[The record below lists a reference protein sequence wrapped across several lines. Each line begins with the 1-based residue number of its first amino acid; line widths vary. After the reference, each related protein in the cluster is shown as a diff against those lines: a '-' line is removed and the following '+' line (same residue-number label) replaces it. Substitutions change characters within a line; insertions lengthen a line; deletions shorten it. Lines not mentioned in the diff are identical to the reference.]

1 MKVILLA
8 DVKGHGKKGELV
20 NVSDGYARN
29 FLFPKNLAKEANAA
43 AMSEFNSK
51 AEAKVHHYEE
61 EKAAA
66 KATAALID
74 GKKVE
79 LTAKKKAIGEELVD
93 LFREY
98 AALTGNTAMDEMEI
112 TDDDLDTLVEALDQ
126 TFALMGA
133 MKELKVAIDSI
144 PADKVVAR
152 NPKTRTA
159 TIHAKSDDE
168 ALADF
173 LAQIMK

>member
-1 MKVILLA
+1 MNYDKNYFLDQLRNGQDINAIGQAMA
-8 DVKGHGKKGELV
+8 D
-20 NVSDGYARN
+20 AM
-29 FLFPKNLAKEANAA
+29 NAA
-43 AMSEFNSK
+43 MADFAAEQEAARK
-51 AEAKVHHYEE
+51 AEAERV
-61 EKAAA
+61 A
-66 KATAALID
+66 
-74 GKKVE
+74 KVE
-79 LTAKKKAIGEELVD
+79 LTAKKKAIGEEIVD

-98 AALTGNTAMDEMEI
+98 AALTGNTSMDEMEI
-112 TDDDLDTLVEALDQ
+112 TDEDMDTLVEALDQ

-173 LAQIMK
+173 LATIMK

>member
-1 MKVILLA
+1 MNYDKNYFLDQLRNGQDISVMGQNIA
-8 DVKGHGKKGELV
+8 D
-20 NVSDGYARN
+20 AM
-29 FLFPKNLAKEANAA
+29 NAA
-43 AMSEFNSK
+43 IADFAAEQEAARK
-51 AEAKVHHYEE
+51 AEAERV
-61 EKAAA
+61 A
-66 KATAALID
+66 
-74 GKKVE
+74 KVE
-79 LTAKKKAIGEELVD
+79 LAAKKKAIGEEIVD

-144 PADKVVAR
+144 PTDKVVAR

>member
-1 MKVILLA
+1 MNYDKNYFLDQLRNGQDISVMGQNIA
-8 DVKGHGKKGELV
+8 D
-20 NVSDGYARN
+20 AM
-29 FLFPKNLAKEANAA
+29 NAA
-43 AMSEFNSK
+43 IADFAAEQEAARK
-51 AEAKVHHYEE
+51 AEAERV
-61 EKAAA
+61 A
-66 KATAALID
+66 
-74 GKKVE
+74 KVE
-79 LTAKKKAIGEELVD
+79 LAAKKKAIGEEIVD

-112 TDDDLDTLVEALDQ
+112 TDDDMDTLVEALDQ

-133 MKELKVAIDSI
+133 MKELKVAINSI

-168 ALADF
+168 ALAEF
-173 LAQIMK
+173 LATIMK

>member
-1 MKVILLA
+1 MNYDKNYFLDQLRNGQDINTIGQAMA
-8 DVKGHGKKGELV
+8 D
-20 NVSDGYARN
+20 AM
-29 FLFPKNLAKEANAA
+29 NAA
-43 AMSEFNSK
+43 VADYNAEQEAARK
-51 AEAKVHHYEE
+51 AEAERV
-61 EKAAA
+61 A
-66 KATAALID
+66 
-74 GKKVE
+74 KVE
-79 LTAKKKAIGEELVD
+79 LTAKKKAIGEEIVD

-98 AALTGNTAMDEMEI
+98 AALTGNTAMDELEI
-112 TDDDLDTLVEALDQ
+112 TDDDMDTLVEALDQ

>member
-1 MKVILLA
+1 MNYDKNYFLDQLRNGQDINAIGQAMA
-8 DVKGHGKKGELV
+8 D
-20 NVSDGYARN
+20 AM
-29 FLFPKNLAKEANAA
+29 NAA
-43 AMSEFNSK
+43 IADYNAEQEAARK
-51 AEAKVHHYEE
+51 AEAERV
-61 EKAAA
+61 A
-66 KATAALID
+66 
-74 GKKVE
+74 KVE
-79 LTAKKKAIGEELVD
+79 LAAKKKAISEEIVD

-98 AALTGNTAMDEMEI
+98 ATLTGNTAMDEMEI
-112 TDDDLDTLVEALDQ
+112 TDEDMDTLVEALDQ

>member
-1 MKVILLA
+1 MNYDKNYFLDQLRNGQDINDIASSMA
-8 DVKGHGKKGELV
+8 D
-20 NVSDGYARN
+20 AM
-29 FLFPKNLAKEANAA
+29 NAA
-43 AMSEFNSK
+43 MADFTAEQEVARK
-51 AEAKVHHYEE
+51 AEAERV
-61 EKAAA
+61 A
-66 KATAALID
+66 
-74 GKKVE
+74 KVE
-79 LTAKKKAIGEELVD
+79 LTARKKDLGLQMVD

-98 AALTGNTAMDEMEI
+98 AALTGNIAMDEMEI
-112 TDDDLDTLVEALDQ
+112 TDEDMDTLVEALDQ

>member
-1 MKVILLA
+1 MNYDKNYFLDQLRNGQDINTIGQAMA
-8 DVKGHGKKGELV
+8 D
-20 NVSDGYARN
+20 AM
-29 FLFPKNLAKEANAA
+29 NAA
-43 AMSEFNSK
+43 MADFTAEQEAARK
-51 AEAKVHHYEE
+51 AEAERV
-61 EKAAA
+61 A
-66 KATAALID
+66 
-74 GKKVE
+74 KVE
-79 LTAKKKAIGEELVD
+79 LTAKKKDLGLQMVD

-98 AALTGNTAMDEMEI
+98 AALTGNAAMDEMEI

>member
-1 MKVILLA
+1 MNYDKNYFLDQLRNGQDINAIGQAMA
-8 DVKGHGKKGELV
+8 D
-20 NVSDGYARN
+20 AM
-29 FLFPKNLAKEANAA
+29 NAA
-43 AMSEFNSK
+43 MADFAAEQEAARK
-51 AEAKVHHYEE
+51 AEAERV
-61 EKAAA
+61 A
-66 KATAALID
+66 
-74 GKKVE
+74 KVE
-79 LTAKKKAIGEELVD
+79 LTAKKKAIGEEIVD

-98 AALTGNTAMDEMEI
+98 AALTGNTSMDEMEI
-112 TDDDLDTLVEALDQ
+112 TDDDMDTLVEALDQ

-173 LAQIMK
+173 LATIMK

>member
-1 MKVILLA
+1 MNYDKNYFLDQLRNGQDINTIGQAMA
-8 DVKGHGKKGELV
+8 D
-20 NVSDGYARN
+20 AM
-29 FLFPKNLAKEANAA
+29 NAA
-43 AMSEFNSK
+43 VADYNAEQEAARK
-51 AEAKVHHYEE
+51 AEAERV
-61 EKAAA
+61 A
-66 KATAALID
+66 
-74 GKKVE
+74 KVE
-79 LTAKKKAIGEELVD
+79 LTAKKKAIGEEIVD

-112 TDDDLDTLVEALDQ
+112 TDEDMDTLVEALDQ

-133 MKELKVAIDSI
+133 MKELKVAIDSM
-144 PADKVVAR
+144 PVDKVVAR

>member
-1 MKVILLA
+1 MNYDKNYFLDQLRNGQDINTIGQAMA
-8 DVKGHGKKGELV
+8 D
-20 NVSDGYARN
+20 AM
-29 FLFPKNLAKEANAA
+29 NAA
-43 AMSEFNSK
+43 MADFTAEQEAARK
-51 AEAKVHHYEE
+51 AEAERVAKIEL
-61 EKAAA
+61 AAR
-66 KATAALID
+66 
-74 GKKVE
+74 KKE
-79 LTAKKKAIGEELVD
+79 LSLKMVD

-98 AALTGNTAMDEMEI
+98 AALTGNNVMDEMEI
-112 TDDDLDTLVEALDQ
+112 TDEDMDTLVEALDQ

-168 ALADF
+168 VLADF
-173 LAQIMK
+173 LAQILK

>member
-1 MKVILLA
+1 MNYDKNYFLDQLRNGQDINVMGQHIA
-8 DVKGHGKKGELV
+8 D
-20 NVSDGYARN
+20 AM
-29 FLFPKNLAKEANAA
+29 NAA
-43 AMSEFNSK
+43 IADFSAEQEAARK
-51 AEAKVHHYEE
+51 AEAERV
-61 EKAAA
+61 A
-66 KATAALID
+66 
-74 GKKVE
+74 KVE
-79 LTAKKKAIGEELVD
+79 LTAKKKDLGLQMVD

-112 TDDDLDTLVEALDQ
+112 TDEDMDTLIEALDQ

-144 PADKVVAR
+144 PADKIVTR